1 MLNQFRINVFYT
13 KNWRKKQKECI
24 FCEFVRLIVNKNSI
38 WFYWNSLFDPWIE
51 FNCDVYLAVQ
61 DKQVIVS
68 FKFNARIKLFDFMR
82 LNMYNMRQ
90 KTKKKIIF
98 LHAKFHPT
106 YVGVFLY
113 WQTAAAYTHRPAAAF
128 VFIGTLWQTI
138 FLGCIRCPS
147 NAFKR
152 TLSVSFYSPFQ
163 FIAEYTLE
171 KGERSAFE
179 CVIAAWHAILLLYEL
194 NWNFFRN

>member
-13 KNWRKKQKECI
+13 KNWRKKQNECI

-82 LNMYNMRQ
+82 SNMYNMRQ
-90 KTKKKIIF
+90 KTEKKSFSCMLNFILLTLVYFCIDKLR
-98 LHAKFHPT
+98 LHIHIDRLPHLCSSERYGKRSFWAV
-106 YVGVFLY
+106 YVAP
-113 WQTAAAYTHRPAAAF
+113 QTH
-128 VFIGTLWQTI
+128 
-138 FLGCIRCPS
+138 S
-147 NAFKR
+147 NAR
-152 TLSVSFYSPFQ
+152 YLY
-163 FIAEYTLE
+163 
-171 KGERSAFE
+171 RS
-179 CVIAAWHAILLLYEL
+179 ILLF
-194 NWNFFRN
+194 NS